1 MSEDASKS
9 GESSRESNVDLPPQR
24 IDLPLKS
31 QITTKSKQPD
41 LPVDV
46 LLLTA
51 NDKGFL
57 ACYKELNVSFRRYFD
72 ETAYVYFS
80 HFVGHQ
86 QGEVKVALMKC
97 YEGADVPGG
106 SLITVMNAAS
116 LLQPKAIISVGACSG
131 LDPENTKLGDVVV
144 SAKIATLDH
153 EIRTFVSKRFLRVIL
168 HGGDGWKAPHPSI
181 KVHLGEF
188 LSGSVL
194 RAECLRNALE
204 RYPKAMAIET
214 GGDGMYIIFLFPRDP
229 PRIRI
234 FLKESSRGGGGNSAY
249 ERGGDARRLA

>member
-1 MSEDASKS
+1 MAEDASKS
-9 GESSRESNVDLPPQR
+9 GDSSRESDVNLPPQR
-24 IDLPLKS
+24 VDLPLES

-57 ACYKELNVSFRRYFD
+57 ACYKELKVSYRRYFN

-80 HFVGHQ
+80 HFVGRQ

-97 YEGADVPGG
+97 YEGADVPSG
-106 SLITVMNAAS
+106 SLIAVKNAAS
-116 LLQPKAIISVGACSG
+116 LLQPKAIISVGTCSG
-131 LDPENTKLGDVVV
+131 LDPKNSKLGDVVV
-144 SAKIATLDH
+144 SAKIATH
-153 EIRTFVSKRFLRVIL
+153 EMRTFVSNRFLKVIL
-168 HGGDGWKAPHPSI
+168 HCNDGWNAPDPSI
-181 KVHLGEF
+181 KVHRGEF

-194 RAECLRNALE
+194 RAEWLRNALE
-204 RYPKAMAIET
+204 RYPKAKAIET

-234 FLKESSRGGGGNSAY
+234 FLKESY
-249 ERGGDARRLA
+249 YQCKT